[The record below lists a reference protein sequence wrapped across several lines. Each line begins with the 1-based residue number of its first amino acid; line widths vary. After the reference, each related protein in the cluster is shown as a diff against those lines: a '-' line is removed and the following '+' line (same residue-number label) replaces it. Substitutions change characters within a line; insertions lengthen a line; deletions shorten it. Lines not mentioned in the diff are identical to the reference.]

1 MWNKVEIIK
10 DERLN
15 AKITYLII
23 EKDDKNYKEVID
35 MNRVIGILV
44 SGILTGIA
52 CSIGMKIGQDIIDRV
67 EVTKTKDAK
76 IIKFEA

>member
-76 IIKFEA
+76 IIKFKA

>member
-76 IIKFEA
+76 IIKFKD

>member
-44 SGILTGIA
+44 TGILTGIA
-52 CSIGMKIGQDIIDRV
+52 CSIGMKIGQDIIDKV
-67 EVTKTKDAK
+67 EFTKTKDAK
-76 IIKFEA
+76 IIKFKA

>member
-67 EVTKTKDAK
+67 EVTKN
-76 IIKFEA
+76 